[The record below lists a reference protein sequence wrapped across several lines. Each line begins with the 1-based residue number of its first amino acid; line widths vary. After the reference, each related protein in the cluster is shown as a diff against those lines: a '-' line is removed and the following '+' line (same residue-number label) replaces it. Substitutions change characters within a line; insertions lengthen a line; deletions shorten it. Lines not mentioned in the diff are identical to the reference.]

1 MHPFITVSLKMMKKE
16 SPKMAFADITGAK
29 VEKIKIILVRSDF
42 DIISESD
49 LLNFCP

>member
-29 VEKIKIILVRSDF
+29 VELHTEFGTHWRS
-42 DIISESD
+42 
-49 LLNFCP
+49 